1 MHDEYVEISKRM
13 TQLIH
18 ESEHYITAVAQSGRH
33 VGVGYSPSS
42 IHVYIHANGSKTLP
56 HGKHFFATNTQ
67 EAFLK
72 AIATYKSREIQ
83 GALRA
88 VLSALI

>member
-1 MHDEYVEISKRM
+1 MHMSRSATGM

-18 ESEHYITAVAQSGRH
+18 ESDNYITAVAKSGRH
-33 VGVGYSPSS
+33 VGVSFSPSS
-42 IHVYIHANGSKTLP
+42 IHVYIHANGRRHLP

-72 AIATYKSREIQ
+72 GIAHYKSHDIQ
-83 GALRA
+83 NALRA
-88 VLSALI
+88 VLSALV